1 MHFAEDPVE
10 SKLFIREYRE
20 GQLLKTNDGEFSSAI
35 VLFNDQTL
43 QNCLPQTADE
53 LTEAHFQVLA
63 DMQPELILLG
73 TGAVQ
78 IFPAM
83 ALMDPIFK
91 KRIGIEVMNTHAA
104 CRTFNLLLAEG
115 RSVLAALFV

>member
-1 MHFAEDPVE
+1 MHFAEDHVE

-20 GQLLKTNDGEFSSAI
+20 GQFLKTNEGEFSSAI

-43 QNCLPQTADE
+43 QNCLPQTVNE
-53 LTEAHFQVLA
+53 LTEAHFQMLA
-63 DMQPELILLG
+63 DLKPELILLG
-73 TGAVQ
+73 TGASQ

-104 CRTFNLLLAEG
+104 CRTFNLLLSEG